1 MVGPGDEIAAGAGGH
16 RPLRASHADCEQVID
31 ALKAAFVQGRL
42 TRDEFDLR
50 VGQVLA
56 AYANLD
62 ALTAD
67 IPDIPVGLTATQQ
80 AERARERHNKKL
92 IHRGT
97 AAGAGAGMVFTAAS
111 VMVAGGSPV
120 LGLVAVPLLG
130 CFVAVLLAWLL
141 TLLSRVFEKSSSR
154 QPSQGA
160 PPGASGKASQRLT
173 SADLAGPP
181 AQIGRD
187 PRHTAEAVR
196 RRLLRP
202 PWPSLRA
209 TASPLPIFQAGAAC
223 AGSCPMLAGRGW
235 SGAGDEGSFGI
246 IEKVSWLRGR
256 TRLRGAASAA
266 VRGRGALGRRASRPA
281 VAR

>member
-16 RPLRASHADCEQVID
+16 SPLRASHADRDQVID

-67 IPDIPVGLTATQQ
+67 IPGGPTATQQ
-80 AERARERHNKKL
+80 AERAREWHNKKL

-120 LGLVAVPLLG
+120 LGLVVVPLLG
-130 CFVAVLLAWLL
+130 CFVAVLLAGLL
-141 TLLSRVFEKSSSR
+141 TLLSRVFEKGSSR
-154 QPSQGA
+154 QPSPGP
-160 PPGASGKASQRLT
+160 PPGASGKVSQRLT

-181 AQIGRD
+181 SQIGRD

-196 RRLLRP
+196 HRVLRP
-202 PWPSLRA
+202 LSPSLRA
-209 TASPLPIFQAGAAC
+209 SQFATC
-223 AGSCPMLAGRGW
+223 AFVPAHQGR
-235 SGAGDEGSFGI
+235 
-246 IEKVSWLRGR
+246 
-256 TRLRGAASAA
+256 
-266 VRGRGALGRRASRPA
+266 
-281 VAR
+281 